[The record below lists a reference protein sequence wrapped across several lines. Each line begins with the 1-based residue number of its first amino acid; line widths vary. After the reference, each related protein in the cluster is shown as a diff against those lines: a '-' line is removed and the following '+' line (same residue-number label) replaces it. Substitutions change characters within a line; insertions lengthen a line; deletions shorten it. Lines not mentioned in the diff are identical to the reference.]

1 MTDRHPSVVF
11 ANVLRAALLL
21 VAVSVSM
28 PAAKHASA
36 LYSGKLTERAKNNA
50 AKYPW
55 AAQMRKSIVERA
67 DYWRRLSDEQLW
79 DLMFG
84 ATLLR
89 SHHVWSS
96 GYCPACRKPVPMYD
110 WEIDAVQHPWKARCP
125 HCRELFPKNDFHK
138 FYRSGL
144 DEHAVFQPKRADRA
158 LLVNLEHPDKADPL
172 RGFGVDDG
180 TGYYDG
186 KNRWYFIGAYL
197 KYGQFENLVLHGI
210 ATLAA
215 AHSVTGEQ
223 IYARKAAILLD
234 RVADVWPTFDF
245 GTQGLVYERYHYGGG
260 VAGYVNYAIDSAYD
274 VRKLTLAYDQ
284 IFEAARQDAELVRF
298 LGAQARRYRLENP
311 KNTFADVQRN
321 IEDRILRHALAHPLK
336 IRTNYPGTDGALALA
351 KTVLDWPAN
360 REEVLKDIGE
370 IVERSTAIDGL
381 TGEKGLTGYATIST
395 RYLGQFLEQWARTDE
410 TVLPELLKRHP
421 KLRETYRFHYDTWIG
436 FQYYP
441 YSGDCGAFAVRAP
454 EYAAVDFHENDNSSK
469 FNTDPAASMYS
480 FFWRLYRGT
489 GDRFYLQLMLRANGG
504 KVDGMPYDL
513 YAEDPDRLTRDV
525 QRTAARHGALPRV
538 GSVDKKQWHLAI
550 LRSNDKDESSAVWMD
565 YDSVPTTGIK
575 GHLHRDAMNLG
586 LVAKGLDL
594 LPEFGYPAV
603 QFGDWN
609 TKEARWHLMTA
620 AHNTVVVD
628 GKDQIG
634 GEGKT
639 TLWIEGK
646 NYRLMRASSA
656 NQYNARQY
664 ERTAVMVDTVG
675 EDFYV
680 LDVFRVV
687 GGNDHAK
694 FTRSSFSQLTTTG
707 LHLEPAPD
715 YGNQTLTRGFRVH
728 RNAAAGWTADFKIE
742 DRYHYLPRGAEV
754 HLRYTDLTSNA
765 DAYTAESWTVRNATS
780 TEQFW
785 IPTLVTRRQSQDAPL
800 ASTFVSV
807 LEPCGRESRI
817 RSMRRLKLE
826 TPQGAVYGDA
836 NVAVEVT
843 LADGRRDI
851 LILADVE
858 NPLALSPS
866 LTKDETMVQKE
877 TGVRTSSEFVF
888 KRLAN

>member
-1 MTDRHPSVVF
+1 
-11 ANVLRAALLL
+11 
-21 VAVSVSM
+21 
-28 PAAKHASA
+28 
-36 LYSGKLTERAKNNA
+36 
-50 AKYPW
+50 
-55 AAQMRKSIVERA
+55 
-67 DYWRRLSDEQLW
+67 
-79 DLMFG
+79 
-84 ATLLR
+84 
-89 SHHVWSS
+89 
-96 GYCPACRKPVPMYD
+96 
-110 WEIDAVQHPWKARCP
+110 
-125 HCRELFPKNDFHK
+125 
-138 FYRSGL
+138 
-144 DEHAVFQPKRADRA
+144 
-158 LLVNLEHPDKADPL
+158 
-172 RGFGVDDG
+172 
-180 TGYYDG
+180 
-186 KNRWYFIGAYL
+186 
-197 KYGQFENLVLHGI
+197 
-210 ATLAA
+210 
-215 AHSVTGEQ
+215 
-223 IYARKAAILLD
+223 
-234 RVADVWPTFDF
+234 
-245 GTQGLVYERYHYGGG
+245 LVYERYHYGGG
-260 VAGYVNYAIDSAYD
+260 AAGYVNYAIDSAYD

-284 IFEAARQDAELVRF
+284 IFEAARQDGELVRF
-298 LGAQARRYRLENP
+298 LSAQARRYRLDNP
-311 KNTFADVQRN
+311 KATFADVQRN
-321 IEDRILRHALAHPLK
+321 IEDRILRDALAHPLK

-395 RYLGQFLEQWARTDE
+395 RYLGQFIEQWARTDN

-441 YSGDCGAFAVRAP
+441 ISGDCGAFAIRTP
-454 EYAAVDFHENDNSSK
+454 EYAAVDFHKGDDYSK

-480 FFWRLYRGT
+480 FFWRLYEAT

-504 KVDGMPYDL
+504 KLDGMPYDL
-513 YAEDPDRLTRDV
+513 YAEDPDQLVREVKRAT
-525 QRTAARHGALPRV
+525 ARHAALPRV
-538 GSVDKKQWHLAI
+538 GSIDKKQWHLAI
-550 LRSNDKDESSAVWMD
+550 LRSRDKAESSAVWMD
-565 YDSVPTTGIK
+565 YDSIPTTGIK
-575 GHLHRDAMNLG
+575 GHMHRDAMNLG

-603 QFGDWN
+603 QFGDWH
-609 TKEARWHLMTA
+609 TPQARWHLMTA

-639 TLWIEGK
+639 TLWTEGK

-656 NQYNARQY
+656 NQYKARQY
-664 ERTAVMVDTVG
+664 ERTVVMVDTAG

-694 FTRSSFSQLTTTG
+694 FTRSSFSQLTTAG

-728 RNAAAGWTADFKIE
+728 RNAAAGWSADFKIE
-742 DRYHYLPRGAEV
+742 DRYNYLPPGAEV
-754 HLRYTDLTSNA
+754 HLGYTDLTSNA
-765 DAYTAESWTVRNATS
+765 DAYTAESWTVRNARS

-785 IPTLVTRRQSQDAPL
+785 IPTLVTRRQTKDAPL
-800 ASTFVSV
+800 SSTFVSV
-807 LEPCGRESRI
+807 LEPRGRQSQI

-843 LADGRRDI
+843 LVDGRRDV

-866 LTKDETMVQKE
+866 LATDKTMVQKE
-877 TGVRTSSEFVF
+877 TGVRTSGEFLF
-888 KRLAN
+888 KRLKN

>member
-1 MTDRHPSVVF
+1 MLF
-11 ANVLRAALLL
+11 L
-21 VAVSVSM
+21 AVSVSM
-28 PAAKHASA
+28 PAAKQASA
-36 LYSGKLTERAKNNA
+36 LYPGRLTERAKTNA

-55 AAQMRKSIVERA
+55 AAQLRKTIVERA
-67 DYWRRLSDEQLW
+67 DYWMKLSDEQLW

-96 GYCPACRKPVPMYD
+96 GYCPACRKAVPMYD

-144 DEHAVFQPKRADRA
+144 DEHGIFQPKRGDRA
-158 LLVNLEHPDKADPL
+158 LLVNLEHPDPGDPL
-172 RGFGVDDG
+172 HGFGVDDG
-180 TGYYDG
+180 TGYAEG
-186 KNRWYFIGAYL
+186 AHRWYFIGAYL
-197 KYGQFENLVLHGI
+197 KYAQFEQLVLNGI
-210 ATLAA
+210 AALAA
-215 AHSVTGEQ
+215 AHSVTGEKP
-223 IYARKAAILLD
+223 YAHKAAILLD

-260 VAGYVNYAIDSAYD
+260 TAGYVNYSIDSAYD

-284 IFEAARQDAELVRF
+284 IFEAARQDAELVHF
-298 LGAQARRYRLENP
+298 LGAQARRYRLDNP
-311 KNTFADVQRN
+311 KSTFADVQRN
-321 IEDRILRHALAHPLK
+321 IEDHILRDALAHPLK
-336 IRTNYPGTDGALALA
+336 IRTNYPGTEGALTLV

-370 IVERSTAIDGL
+370 IVERSTAVDGL
-381 TGEKGLTGYATIST
+381 TGEKGLTGYATIAT
-395 RYLGQFLEQWARTDE
+395 RYLGQFLEQWARTDG
-410 TVLPELLKRHP
+410 TVLPELLERHP
-421 KLRETYRFHYDTWIG
+421 KLRETYHFHYDTWIG

-441 YSGDCGAFAVRAP
+441 YSGDCGSFAIRTP
-454 EYAAVDFHENDNSSK
+454 KYAAFDFHGKDDLSK
-469 FNTDPAASMYS
+469 FDTDPAASMYT
-480 FFWRLYRGT
+480 FFWRLYRAT
-489 GDRFYLQLMLRANGG
+489 GDRLYPQLMLQANGG
-504 KVDGMPYDL
+504 KTDGMPYDL
-513 YAEDPDRLTRDV
+513 YAEDPDQLVRDV
-525 QRTAARHGALPRV
+525 QRTAARHGSLPRV
-538 GSVDKKQWHLAI
+538 GSIDKKQWHLAI
-550 LRSNDKDESSAVWMD
+550 LRSSDPAESGAVWMD
-565 YDSVPTTGIK
+565 YDSVPSFGIK
-575 GHLHRDAMNLG
+575 NHIHRDAMNLG
-586 LVAKGLDL
+586 LIARGLDL

-603 QFGDWN
+603 QFGDWH
-609 TKEARWHLMTA
+609 TPQARWHQMTA

-634 GEGKT
+634 GEGRT
-639 TLWIEGK
+639 TLWTEGK

-694 FTRSSFSQLTTTG
+694 FTRSSFSQLSTPD
-707 LHLEPAPD
+707 LRLEPAPD
-715 YGNQTLTRGFRVH
+715 YGNQTLTRNFRVH

-742 DRYHYLPRGAEV
+742 DRYHYLPPGAEV

-800 ASTFVSV
+800 SSTFVSV
-807 LEPCGRESRI
+807 LEPCGRQSRI

-826 TPQGAVYGDA
+826 TPRGVAYGDA
-836 NVAVEVT
+836 HVAVEVR
-843 LADGRRDI
+843 LSDGRRDI

-858 NPLALSPS
+858 NPLSLSPS
-866 LTKDETMVQKE
+866 LAKDRVMVQKE
-877 TGVRTSSEFVF
+877 TGVRASGEFLF
-888 KRLAN
+888 KRLKN

>member
-1 MTDRHPSVVF
+1 
-11 ANVLRAALLL
+11 LLL

-28 PAAKHASA
+28 PAAKQASA
-36 LYSGKLTERAKNNA
+36 LYPGRLTERAKTNA

-55 AAQMRKSIVERA
+55 AAQLRKSIVERA
-67 DYWRRLSDEQLW
+67 DYWRNLSDERLW

-84 ATLLR
+84 ATLPR

-158 LLVNLEHPDKADPL
+158 LLVNLEHPDPADP
-172 RGFGVDDG
+172 RHGFGVDDG
-180 TGYYDG
+180 TGYAEG
-186 KNRWYFIGAYL
+186 QHRWYFIGAYL
-197 KYGQFENLVLHGI
+197 KYGQFESLVLHGI

-260 VAGYVNYAIDSAYD
+260 KAGYVNYSIDSAYD

-284 IFEAARQDAELVRF
+284 IFEAAREDAELVRF
-298 LGAQARRYRLENP
+298 LGAQARRYRLDNP
-311 KNTFADVQRN
+311 KNTFAGVQRN
-321 IEDRILRHALAHPLK
+321 IEDRILRHALAHPWK

-360 REEVLKDIGE
+360 REEILKDIGE
-370 IVERSTAIDGL
+370 IVERSTAVDGL

-395 RYLGQFLEQWARTDE
+395 RYLGQFIEQWARTDR

-441 YSGDCGAFAVRAP
+441 YSGDCGSFAIRTP
-454 EYAAVDFHENDNSSK
+454 KYAALDFHQKDDFSK
-469 FNTDPAASMYS
+469 FDTAPAASMYS
-480 FFWRLYRGT
+480 FFWRLYGAT
-489 GDRFYLQLMLRANGG
+489 GDRLYAQLMLRANGG

-513 YAEDPDRLTRDV
+513 YAEDPDQLVRGVKRAT
-525 QRTAARHGALPRV
+525 ARHGALPRV

-550 LRSNDKDESSAVWMD
+550 LRSGGKAEAGAVWMD
-565 YDSVPTTGIK
+565 YDSVPTFGIK
-575 GHLHRDAMNLG
+575 NHIHRDAMNLG

-603 QFGDWN
+603 QFGDWH
-609 TKEARWHLMTA
+609 TREARWHPMTA

-675 EDFYV
+675 DDFYV

-694 FTRSSFSQLTTTG
+694 FTRSSFSQLTTAG
-707 LHLEPAPD
+707 LRLEPAPD
-715 YGNQTLTRGFRVH
+715 YGHQTLTRGFRVH

-742 DRYHYLPRGAEV
+742 DRYHYLPPGAEV
-754 HLRYTDLTSNA
+754 HLGYTDLTSNA

-785 IPTLVTRRQSQDAPL
+785 IPTLVTRRQSKDAPL

-807 LEPCGRESRI
+807 LEPWGGESRI
-817 RSMRRLKLE
+817 RSIRRLKLE

-858 NPLALSPS
+858 NPLSLSPS
-866 LTKDETMVQKE
+866 LGKDQTMVQKE
-877 TGVRTSSEFVF
+877 TGVRTSSEFLF
-888 KRLAN
+888 KRLKN